1 MDRMTSSACDGARC
15 GCRTD
20 AERRAHASSAARDEF
35 LKGLRWESQE
45 GVEGDRVLIVTGETF
60 ARPHAVHYRVTLEDQ
75 TTLRNLE
82 HWLADRVA
90 YMQERM
96 LHLAGLDAQ
105 TEEDG
110 WREYIE
116 ERGR

>member
-1 MDRMTSSACDGARC
+1 MT
-15 GCRTD
+15 
-20 AERRAHASSAARDEF
+20 AARDEF
-35 LKGLRWESQE
+35 LKGLRWFSRE
-45 GVEGDRVLIVTGETF
+45 GIEGDRILTVFHPSRRLGF
-60 ARPHAVHYRVTLEDQ
+60 NYRVTLEDQ

-82 HWLADRVA
+82 VWLADRVA
-90 YMQERM
+90 YMQEQM
-96 LHLAGLDAQ
+96 LHLAGLDER

>member
-1 MDRMTSSACDGARC
+1 MT
-15 GCRTD
+15 
-20 AERRAHASSAARDEF
+20 AARDEF
-35 LKGLRWESQE
+35 LKGLRWFSRD
-45 GVEGDRVLIVTGETF
+45 GIEGDRILTVEHVGLRRDF
-60 ARPHAVHYRVTLEDQ
+60 NYRVTLEDQ

-82 HWLADRVA
+82 VWLADRA
-90 YMQERM
+90 DYMQERM

-110 WREYIE
+110 WREYQE

>member
-1 MDRMTSSACDGARC
+1 MT
-15 GCRTD
+15 
-20 AERRAHASSAARDEF
+20 AARDEF
-35 LKGLRWESQE
+35 LKGLRWFSRE
-45 GVEGDRVLIVTGETF
+45 GIEGGRIL
-60 ARPHAVHYRVTLEDQ
+60 AVFHPGRRLDFNYRVSLEDQ

-82 HWLADRVA
+82 VWLADRVA

-96 LHLAGLDAQ
+96 LHLAGLDER

-110 WREYIE
+110 WREYQE

>member
-1 MDRMTSSACDGARC
+1 MT
-15 GCRTD
+15 
-20 AERRAHASSAARDEF
+20 AARDEF
-35 LKGLRWESQE
+35 LKSLHWSSAE
-45 GVEGDRVLIVTGETF
+45 GIDGDRILIAETAWRTIGGALMAF
-60 ARPHAVHYRVTLEDQ
+60 HYRVSLEDQ

-82 HWLADRVA
+82 VWLADRVA

-96 LHLAGLDAQ
+96 LHLAGLDER

-110 WREYIE
+110 WREYQE

>member
-1 MDRMTSSACDGARC
+1 MREVRHAFLKTLRWSSADGV
-15 GCRTD
+15 D
-20 AERRAHASSAARDEF
+20 
-35 LKGLRWESQE
+35 
-45 GVEGDRVLIVTGETF
+45 GDRILIVTGETF
-60 ARPHAVHYRVTLEDQ
+60 ARPLAFHYRVSLEDQ

-82 HWLADRVA
+82 VWLADRVA

-96 LHLAGLDAQ
+96 LHLAGLDER

-110 WREYIE
+110 RREYQE

>member
-1 MDRMTSSACDGARC
+1 ME
-15 GCRTD
+15 RTVT
-20 AERRAHASSAARDEF
+20 AARDEF
-35 LKGLRWESQE
+35 LKDLRWSSRE
-45 GVEGDRVLIVTGETF
+45 GIEGDRVLTVE
-60 ARPHAVHYRVTLEDQ
+60 HAGLRQDFNYRVTLEDQ

-82 HWLADRVA
+82 YWLADRID

-96 LHLAGLDAQ
+96 LCLAGLDDQA
-105 TEEDG
+105 EEYG

>member
-1 MDRMTSSACDGARC
+1 MTP
-15 GCRTD
+15 
-20 AERRAHASSAARDEF
+20 ARDEF
-35 LKGLRWESQE
+35 LKTLRWSSAE
-45 GVEGDRVLIVTGETF
+45 GIDGDRILIVTGETF
-60 ARPHAVHYRVTLEDQ
+60 ARPLDFHYRVTLEDQ

-82 HWLADRVA
+82 VWLADRVA

-96 LHLAGLDAQ
+96 LHLAGLDER

-110 WREYIE
+110 WREYQE

>member
-1 MDRMTSSACDGARC
+1 MT
-15 GCRTD
+15 
-20 AERRAHASSAARDEF
+20 AARDEF
-35 LKGLRWESQE
+35 LKTLRWSSAE
-45 GVEGDRVLIVTGETF
+45 GALGDRVLCVSGQGPNTIQPLAF
-60 ARPHAVHYRVTLEDQ
+60 HYRVTLEDQ

-82 HWLADRVA
+82 HWLADRVE
-90 YMQERM
+90 YMQERV

-110 WREYIE
+110 WHEYIE

>member
-1 MDRMTSSACDGARC
+1 MGPVMSAVRN
-15 GCRTD
+15 
-20 AERRAHASSAARDEF
+20 EF
-35 LKGLRWESQE
+35 LKTLRWESRE
-45 GVEGDRVLIVTGETF
+45 GVEGDRVLTVTGETF
-60 ARPHAVHYRVTLEDQ
+60 ARPLAFHYRVTREDQ

-96 LHLAGLDAQ
+96 LHLAGLDDQ

>member
-1 MDRMTSSACDGARC
+1 MTAD
-15 GCRTD
+15 
-20 AERRAHASSAARDEF
+20 RDEF
-35 LKGLRWESQE
+35 LKGLRWFSRD
-45 GVEGDRVLIVTGETF
+45 GIEGDRILTVEHVGLRRDF
-60 ARPHAVHYRVTLEDQ
+60 NYRVTLEDQ

-82 HWLADRVA
+82 VWPADRA
-90 YMQERM
+90 DYMQERM

-110 WREYIE
+110 WHEYIE

>member
-1 MDRMTSSACDGARC
+1 MT
-15 GCRTD
+15 
-20 AERRAHASSAARDEF
+20 AARDEF
-35 LKGLRWESQE
+35 LKALRWESRE
-45 GVEGDRVLIVTGETF
+45 GALGDRILCVSGQAPSTIQPLAF
-60 ARPHAVHYRVTLEDQ
+60 HYRVTLEDQ

-82 HWLADRVA
+82 VWLADRVA

-96 LHLAGLDAQ
+96 LHLAGLDGQ

-110 WREYIE
+110 WREYQE

>member
-1 MDRMTSSACDGARC
+1 MTAD
-15 GCRTD
+15 
-20 AERRAHASSAARDEF
+20 RDEF
-35 LKGLRWESQE
+35 LKGLRGFSRD
-45 GVEGDRVLIVTGETF
+45 GIEGDRILTVE
-60 ARPHAVHYRVTLEDQ
+60 HAGLQQDFNYRVTLEDQ

-96 LHLAGLDAQ
+96 LHLAGLDDQ

>member
-1 MDRMTSSACDGARC
+1 MTAV
-15 GCRTD
+15 
-20 AERRAHASSAARDEF
+20 RDEF
-35 LKGLRWESQE
+35 LKTLRWSSEE
-45 GVEGDRVLIVTGETF
+45 GIEGDRVLRVRTS
-60 ARPHAVHYRVTLEDQ
+60 RPFFDFNYRVTLEDQ

-82 HWLADRVA
+82 VWLADRVA

-96 LHLAGLDAQ
+96 LHLAGLDDQ